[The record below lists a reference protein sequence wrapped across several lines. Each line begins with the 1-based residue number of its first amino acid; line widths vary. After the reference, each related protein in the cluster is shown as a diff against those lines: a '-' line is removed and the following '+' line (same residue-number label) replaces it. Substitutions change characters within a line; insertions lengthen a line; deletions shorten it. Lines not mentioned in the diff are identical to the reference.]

1 MPSPPNYVDVV
12 REVPVMNYV
21 EVVHYEDEVV
31 WEVQET
37 ERHVPEVTE
46 VHKFVDTFV
55 DETQER
61 EEVVV
66 KPSEEYVKHP
76 LTDSKY
82 LSLSFPHSLRCC
94 MRNHR
99 QMKRMSNEIEL
110 SLRCNMSIA

>member
-76 LTDSKY
+76 LTGNVY
-82 LSLSFPHSLRCC
+82 SLANFITSFPEFEVLYEKSSSDEEDVE
-94 MRNHR
+94 RN
-99 QMKRMSNEIEL
+99 
-110 SLRCNMSIA
+110 